1 MTTIANDKKPQQI
14 LLVDDDVV
22 IRAKVSETLKQ
33 DGFDVLLAK
42 NGNDG
47 IVAYHEHRPD
57 LILVDAVMPLLD
69 GFEFCELLKGSG
81 EKFTPILMI
90 TSLDDS
96 ESIDRAFAA
105 GATDYITKPIN
116 LSILRQRVKNL
127 IQQSQSIK
135 HQLNELQHA
144 NQNLQLLANLDSLT
158 KLANRRGFDRYFT
171 QEWERMQRIR
181 SPLSLIMC
189 DVDFFKYYNDTYL
202 HQNGDKC
209 LVRVAVAMRNSVRRS
224 GDLVARYGGEEFAI
238 ILPNTDAVGAVQVA
252 DNIRSAVRGLEIV
265 HATSPIADFVT
276 MSLGVSTIVPSVN
289 TDPQVLIDAADRALY
304 QAKSQGR
311 NRVAM
316 TLA

>member
-1 MTTIANDKKPQQI
+1 MISNNTKPQQI

-22 IRAKVSETLKQ
+22 IRAKVSETLQQ

-47 IVAYHEHRPD
+47 IVAYQEHRPD

-69 GFEFCELLKGSG
+69 GFEFCETLKGAG

-135 HQLNELQHA
+135 TQLNELQHA

-158 KLANRRGFDRYFT
+158 KLSNRRGFDRYFA
-171 QEWERMQRIR
+171 QEWDRMQRIR
-181 SPLSLIMC
+181 APLSLVMC
-189 DVDFFKYYNDTYL
+189 DVDFFKHYNDTYL
-202 HQNGDKC
+202 HPNGDKC
-209 LVRVAVAMRNSVRRS
+209 LVKVAVAMRNTVRRS
-224 GDLVARYGGEEFAI
+224 GDMVARYGGEEFAI
-238 ILPNTDAVGAVQVA
+238 ILPNTDAVGAVYVA
-252 DNIRSAVRGLEIV
+252 ENIRAAVRDMEIV
-265 HATSPIADFVT
+265 HANSPIADYVT
-276 MSLGVSTIVPSVN
+276 MSLGVSTIIPHPD
-289 TDPQVLIDAADRALY
+289 TDSQLLIDAADRALY

-311 NRVAM
+311 NRVVM
-316 TLA
+316 MLA